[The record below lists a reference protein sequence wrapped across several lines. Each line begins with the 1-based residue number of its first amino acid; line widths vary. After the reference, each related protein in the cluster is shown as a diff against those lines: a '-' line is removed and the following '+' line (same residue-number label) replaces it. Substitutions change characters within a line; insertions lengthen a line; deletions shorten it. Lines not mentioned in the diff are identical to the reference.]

1 MPTMQQQIL
10 FDIVQDRMSTVQ
22 KSLWKTDNDLMEDI
36 ESGIGNIREGE
47 SIAIDLEAECQK
59 ITKVA
64 GFDDLHSI
72 GADSIIISYR
82 ELEEAFHEKLHY

>member
-1 MPTMQQQIL
+1 MQQQIL
-10 FDIVQDRMSTVQ
+10 FDILQDRISTVR
-22 KSLWKTDNDLMEDI
+22 KSLWTTGDDLMEDI
-36 ESGIGNIREGE
+36 ELSIGNIREGE
-47 SIAIDLEAECQK
+47 SIAIDLEGEGQK

-82 ELEEAFHEKLHY
+82 ELEEAFYEKLRY